1 MIGLLNVSQLVN
13 IKIIENSEVLKIRWN
28 SYRNKY
34 SYAKTI
40 EYTEIIKCINELFTK
55 LMGI

>member
-55 LMGI
+55 LRGI